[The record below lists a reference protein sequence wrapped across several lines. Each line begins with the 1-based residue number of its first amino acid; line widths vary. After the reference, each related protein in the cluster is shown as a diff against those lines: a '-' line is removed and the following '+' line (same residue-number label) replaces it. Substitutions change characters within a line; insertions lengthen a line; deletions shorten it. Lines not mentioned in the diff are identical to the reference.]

1 MKNLAISGGKSILK
15 VKFVEKWP
23 KISDEDIQSVR
34 ETMEKGEISY
44 YGREGKLK
52 KFEDE
57 ICKYHGVKYALA
69 VNSGTSSLH
78 SAFFGINLGPGD
90 EILCPTYTFLATVT
104 PAFQCYAKPVLC
116 DCEEDTG
123 NICPEDIEKRI
134 TDKTKALIITHMWG
148 HTCEMDKILDI
159 CKKHNI
165 FLIEDCSHSHGATY
179 KGKKVGTF
187 GDVGC
192 FSFQANK
199 IVTGGCA
206 GVMIT
211 NDQEIYERACLLG
224 HFRNRCF
231 DSVKSENYSKYSNTG
246 FGLNYRIHPLAA
258 AIALNH
264 FKDLDHRIK
273 IRNENLD
280 YLSTKIN
287 ELHTCIKAPITRND
301 CNIGAFYGYK
311 PLYYGLEEW
320 GVPPLVYAKALEMEG
335 FDVGV
340 PGSKPLHLLKLFQG
354 GEKDLYSFKGKKSK
368 LLNDYI
374 CYKKGDLP
382 KSEYYYQH
390 TLSFPTFTFVD
401 KSIIDTFVLAIKK
414 IDDNKEELIDYCKRN
429 GYFNKKYDD

>member
-1 MKNLAISGGKSILK
+1 MS
-15 VKFVEKWP
+15 
-23 KISDEDIQSVR
+23 
-34 ETMEKGEISY
+34 
-44 YGREGKLK
+44 
-52 KFEDE
+52 
-57 ICKYHGVKYALA
+57 
-69 VNSGTSSLH
+69 
-78 SAFFGINLGPGD
+78 
-90 EILCPTYTFLATVT
+90 TYTFLATVT

-116 DCEEDTG
+116 DSEEDTG

-148 HTCEMDKILDI
+148 HPCEMDKILDI

-287 ELHTCIKAPITRND
+287 ELHTYIKAPITRND
-301 CNIGAFYGYK
+301 CNRGAFYGYK

-335 FDVGV
+335 FDVVV

-401 KSIIDTFVLAIKK
+401 KSIIDKFVLAIKK

>member
-15 VKFVEKWP
+15 EKFIEKWP
-23 KISDEDIQSVR
+23 KITDEDIQSVK

-52 KFEDE
+52 EFEDE
-57 ICKYHGVKYALA
+57 IRKYHGVKYALA

-123 NICPEDIEKRI
+123 NICPEDIEKKI
-134 TDKTKALIITHMWG
+134 SDKTKALVITHMWG
-148 HTCEMDKILDI
+148 HPCDMDKILEI

-187 GDVGC
+187 GDAGC

-258 AIALNH
+258 AIALNQ
-264 FKDLDHRIK
+264 FKDLDNRIK
-273 IRNENLD
+273 IRNENLN

-287 ELHTCIKAPITRND
+287 ELNTCIKAPITRKD
-301 CNIGAFYGYK
+301 CNRGAFYGYK

-320 GVPPLVYAKALEMEG
+320 GVPPFVYAKALEMEG

-340 PGSKPLHLLKLFQG
+340 PGSKPLHLLNLFQG
-354 GEKDLYSFKGKKSK
+354 GEKDLYSFKGKRSK
-368 LLNDYI
+368 LFNDYI
-374 CYKKGDLP
+374 FYKKGDLP

-401 KSIIDTFVLAIKK
+401 KSIIDKFILAIKK
-414 IDDNKEELIDYCKRN
+414 IDDNKEELIEYCKRN
-429 GYFNKKYDD
+429 GFFNQK

>member
-1 MKNLAISGGKSILK
+1 MKNLAISGGESILK
-15 VKFVEKWP
+15 EKFIEKWP
-23 KISDEDIQSVR
+23 KISDEDIQSVK

-52 KFEDE
+52 EFEDE

-104 PAFQCYAKPVLC
+104 PVFQCYAKPVLC

-123 NICPEDIEKRI
+123 NIYPEDIEKKI
-134 TDKTKALIITHMWG
+134 TEKTKALVITHMWG
-148 HTCEMDKILDI
+148 HPCDMDKILDI
-159 CKKHNI
+159 CKKHNL
-165 FLIEDCSHSHGATY
+165 FLIEDCSHSHGSTY

-264 FKDLDHRIK
+264 FKDLDNRIK
-273 IRNENLD
+273 IRNENLN

-287 ELHTCIKAPITRND
+287 ELNTCIKAPITRKD
-301 CNIGAFYGYK
+301 CHRGAFYGYK
-311 PLYYGLEEW
+311 PLYYGLEKW
-320 GVPPLVYAKALEMEG
+320 GVPPFVYAKALEMEG

-340 PGSKPLHLLKLFQG
+340 PGSKPLHLLNLFQG
-354 GEKDLYSFKGKKSK
+354 GEKDLYSFKGKRGK

-374 CYKKGDLP
+374 FYKKGDLP

-401 KSIIDTFVLAIKK
+401 KSIIDKFILAIKK
-414 IDDNKEELIDYCKRN
+414 IDDNKEELIEYCKRN
-429 GYFNKKYDD
+429 GYFNKK

>member
-1 MKNLAISGGKSILK
+1 MKILAINNGEPILK
-15 VKFVEKWP
+15 EKFIEKWP
-23 KISDEDIQSVR
+23 KISEEDIQSVVD
-34 ETMEKGEISY
+34 TMKKGEISY

-52 KFEDE
+52 EFEEE
-57 ICKYHGVKYALA
+57 ICKYHGVKYAWA

-90 EILCPTYTFLATVT
+90 EVLCPTYTFLATVT
-104 PAFQCYAKPVLC
+104 PIFQCYAKPVLC
-116 DCEEDTG
+116 DCEKDTG
-123 NICPEDIEKRI
+123 NISPEEIEKKI
-134 TDKTKALIITHMWG
+134 TKKTKALVITHMWG
-148 HTCEMDKILDI
+148 HPCEMDKILEI

-165 FLIEDCSHSHGATY
+165 LVIEDCSHAHGAIY
-179 KGKKVGTF
+179 KGKKVGTI

-231 DSVKSENYSKYSNTG
+231 DSVKSEKYSNYSDTG

-264 FKDLDHRIK
+264 FRDLDNRIK
-273 IRNENLD
+273 IRNENLN

-287 ELHTCIKAPITRND
+287 ELK
-301 CNIGAFYGYK
+301 K
-311 PLYYGLEEW
+311 W
-320 GVPPLVYAKALEMEG
+320 GVPSFVYAKALEMEG
-335 FDVGV
+335 FDVGI
-340 PGSKPLHLLKLFQG
+340 PGSKPLHLLNLFQG
-354 GEKDLYSFKGKKSK
+354 GEKDLYSFRGKKNN

-382 KSEYYYQH
+382 ISEYYYLH

-401 KSIIDTFVLAIKK
+401 KSIIDKFIQAIKK
-414 IDDNKEELIDYCKRN
+414 IDDNKEELIEYCKSKGCFMGN
-429 GYFNKKYDD
+429 NNN